1 MPSKTFQ
8 YLFSIFALFSFQQIS
23 AQTSKVTFIINP
35 STNVLPNSKVFMAGT
50 MNNWNPADPGYL
62 FLPDAQRGYKLTVDL
77 PNGISEYKITR
88 GSWETVEA
96 RLNGQPV
103 SNRNL
108 ILKKDTVIYLDILQ
122 WQDNFMSQPKAHT
135 ASRNVRVIDTAF
147 KISQLNRER
156 RIWIYLPPD
165 YESSGKK
172 YPVIYM
178 HDGQNLFDSYTAGY
192 GEWGVDELMDSL
204 YRKNGKMSII
214 VGIDHGDQ
222 HRLTEYNPF
231 DNERFG
237 KGTGDEY
244 VDFIAQTLKPFI
256 DQRYHTK
263 ASARHT
269 TIAGSSMGG
278 LISMYAVAKYPQVF
292 GKAGVF
298 SPAFW
303 IAPEIYDYLAEKRL
317 PKHKIYFVAG
327 DLESN
332 RMVPDMKKLHQQ
344 LLSQGVKSK
353 QMLLKAAPDGK
364 HSEWF
369 WHREFPAFYNWIVK

>member
-1 MPSKTFQ
+1 MLTKCFLYSFLIST
-8 YLFSIFALFSFQQIS
+8 LFSCQRTY
-23 AQTSKVTFIINP
+23 AQTAKVTFIVNP
-35 STNVLPNSKVFMAGT
+35 STKVLQNSKLFLAGS

-62 FLPDAQRGYKLTVDL
+62 FLATAKGSYELTGNFPD
-77 PNGISEYKITR
+77 GINEYKITR

-96 RLNGQPV
+96 RSNGQPV
-103 SNRNL
+103 SNRSL
-108 ILKKDTVIYLDILQ
+108 ILKKDTVIYLDILE
-122 WQDNFMSQPKAHT
+122 WQDNFKPQPKTHT
-135 ASRNVRVIDTAF
+135 ASRNVQVIDAAF
-147 KISQLNRER
+147 KIPQLDRDR
-156 RIWIYLPPD
+156 RIWVYLPPD

-178 HDGQNLFDSYTAGY
+178 HDGQNLFDAYTSGY

-204 YRKNGKMSII
+204 HLKNNRMAII

-237 KGTGDEY
+237 KGRGDDY
-244 VDFIAQTLKPFI
+244 VDFIVQTLKPFI
-256 DQRYHTK
+256 DKNYQTK
-263 ASARHT
+263 ASAKHT

-278 LISMYAVAKYPQVF
+278 LISMFAMAKYPQVF
-292 GKAGVF
+292 GRAGVF
-298 SPAFW
+298 SPALW
-303 IAPEIYDYLAEKRL
+303 IAPEIYTYLAEKRL
-317 PKHKIYFVAG
+317 PKHNIYFVAG

-332 RMVPDMKKLHQQ
+332 GMVPDMKKLHNQ

-353 QMLLKAAPDGK
+353 QMLLKASADGK

-369 WHREFPAFYNWIVK
+369 WHREFPAFYNWILK

>member
-1 MPSKTFQ
+1 MPAKNFL
-8 YLFSIFALFSFQQIS
+8 YLLLILAVSSYKQVS
-23 AQTSKVTFIINP
+23 AQSRKVTFIVRNQASFP
-35 STNVLPNSKVFMAGT
+35 SDSKLFLAGS
-50 MNNWNPADPGYL
+50 MNNWNPADPGYIFRQNAEKGYEL
-62 FLPDAQRGYKLTVDL
+62 TVNLPD
-77 PNGISEYKITR
+77 GINEYKITR
-88 GSWETVEA
+88 GSWETVET
-96 RLNGQPV
+96 RSDGQPV
-103 SNRNL
+103 SNRSL
-108 ILKKDTVIYLDILQ
+108 VSKKDTVIYLDIQQ
-122 WQDNFMSQPKAHT
+122 WQDSFKPQPKTHT

-147 KISQLNRER
+147 KIPQLDRVR
-156 RIWIYLPPD
+156 RIWVYLPPD
-165 YESSGKK
+165 YQSSGKK

-178 HDGQNLFDSYTAGY
+178 HDGQNLFDAYTAGY

-204 YRKNGKMSII
+204 YLKNNKMAII

-237 KGTGDEY
+237 KGRGDDY
-244 VDFIAQTLKPFI
+244 VDFIVQTLKPFI
-256 DQRYHTK
+256 DKTYQTK
-263 ASARHT
+263 SSARHT

-278 LISMYAVAKYPQVF
+278 LISMYAMAKYPQVF

-303 IAPEIYDYLAEKRL
+303 IAPAIYAYLADKKL

-327 DLESN
+327 DMESN
-332 RMVPDMKKLHQQ
+332 EMVPDMKKLHGQ

-353 QMLLKAAPDGK
+353 QMQLKAAADGK

-369 WHREFPAFYNWIVK
+369 WHREFPAFYNWIMK